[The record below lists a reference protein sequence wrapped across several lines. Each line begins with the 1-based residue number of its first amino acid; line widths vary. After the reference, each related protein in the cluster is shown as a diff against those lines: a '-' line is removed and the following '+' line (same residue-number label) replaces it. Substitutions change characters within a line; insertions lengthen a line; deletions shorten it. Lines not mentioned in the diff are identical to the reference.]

1 MVDDISEHK
10 KAKGV
15 KKANKYVVE
24 KKVTINTKMF
34 FNSKCVRHLMII
46 ILHFYMCFT
55 LFDDKMYNLNNGYDG
70 LVLGYYS

>member
-24 KKVTINTKMF
+24 KKVTINTKICM
-34 FNSKCVRHLMII
+34 S
-46 ILHFYMCFT
+46 FT
-55 LFDDKMYNLNNGYDG
+55 LFDDKIYNLNNGYDG
-70 LVLGYYS
+70 LVLSYYS

>member
-1 MVDDISEHK
+1 MVDDISEHR

-70 LVLGYYS
+70 LVLSYSS

>member
-1 MVDDISEHK
+1 MVDDISEHR

-55 LFDDKMYNLNNGYDG
+55 LVDDKMYNLNNGYDG
-70 LVLGYYS
+70 LVLSYSS